1 MAKKLHLRI
10 PIFSTRA
17 TATLSV
23 ALVLVIL
30 GLAVMVGIVTG
41 RVTDSV
47 KENMGFVVV
56 LSEDVSASDIEAV
69 TARIKANGGLRDII
83 YSSPEVILDRWQKLV
98 GEDED
103 IMRLAGVNPFA
114 PELEVHV
121 DAAHAHPDSIA
132 AMSQP
137 LELLPQVSEVRVTTD
152 LIEKVSS
159 TIDSITL
166 TLVIVAVAL
175 LVVSFVL
182 IFNTVR
188 LMVYSRRFLINT
200 MQLVGAT
207 PAFVRRPFLVE
218 NMVNGLVA
226 GLIASGILAA
236 ILYGAAHVDRAI
248 GEAVR
253 TEDAVMVML
262 AMILTGILICL
273 AASWVACNRYL
284 SLSYDQLFK

>member
-1 MAKKLHLRI
+1 MK
-10 PIFSTRA
+10 
-17 TATLSV
+17 
-23 ALVLVIL
+23 
-30 GLAVMVGIVTG
+30 
-41 RVTDSV
+41 TD
-47 KENMGFVVV
+47 
-56 LSEDVSASDIEAV
+56 A
-69 TARIKANGGLRDII
+69 
-83 YSSPEVILDRWQKLV
+83 
-98 GEDED
+98 
-103 IMRLAGVNPFA
+103 
-114 PELEVHV
+114 
-121 DAAHAHPDSIA
+121 
-132 AMSQP
+132 
-137 LELLPQVSEVRVTTD
+137 
-152 LIEKVSS
+152 

-226 GLIASGILAA
+226 GLIASGVLAA